1 MGLVKRSRI
10 EKRRERI
17 LETEDERLKGER
29 LQSWQEEILNMS
41 MEEFNLMEK
50 DEFMWIEEP
59 QESEDEIPITQ
70 SQMRMLEKVLGD
82 DFYIGD
88 EEVRDV
94 LQSVLD
100 LGFYFERDKVI
111 LNLARECYLKGR
123 NWIKK
128 NNG

>member
-1 MGLVKRSRI
+1 M
-10 EKRRERI
+10 
-17 LETEDERLKGER
+17 ETEEERLKGER
-29 LQSWQEEILNMS
+29 LQEWQEEILNMS

-59 QESEDEIPITQ
+59 QPSEDEIPITQ

-88 EEVRDV
+88 EEVRDT
-94 LQSVLD
+94 LNSVLD
-100 LGFYFERDKVI
+100 LGFYFERDKEV

>member
-1 MGLVKRSRI
+1 M
-10 EKRRERI
+10 
-17 LETEDERLKGER
+17 ETEEERLKGER

-70 SQMRMLEKVLGD
+70 SQMRMLERVLGD

-100 LGFYFERDKVI
+100 LGFYFERDKEV

-128 NNG
+128 KHG

>member
-1 MGLVKRSRI
+1 M
-10 EKRRERI
+10 
-17 LETEDERLKGER
+17 ETEEERLKGER
-29 LQSWQEEILNMS
+29 LQEWQEEILNMS

-100 LGFYFERDKVI
+100 LGFYFERDKEV